1 MSGLEAE
8 VDGKAVALSWTAVP
22 DADVVGYVVRRDGE
36 RLTEAVPQEEASSIA
51 ATSRSSQAALAFD
64 GNPSSAWVPEA
75 GPAAAW
81 TVTFPAPVLVERLH
95 LRFAKSEGTD
105 PVLPAAYTV
114 RSPLAGPGPEGRARP
129 RQHAGHGRAPAA
141 LALPDHRDPRGA
153 RVPGRARRGRDRGAR
168 RGRRPA
174 S

>member
-1 MSGLEAE
+1 MSDLEAE

-36 RLTEAVPQEEASSIA
+36 RLTRAVPQGEAVVGRGDVEA
-51 ATSRSSQAALAFD
+51 SQAALAFD
-64 GNPSSAWVPEA
+64 GNPSTAWVPEA

-105 PVLPAAYTV
+105 PVLPARLHAAL
-114 RSPLAGPGPEGRARP
+114 PLAGPGPEGRRASAATRGSRP
-129 RQHAGHGRAPAA
+129 STGC
-141 LALPDHRDPRGA
+141 PR
-153 RVPGRARRGRDRGAR
+153 P
-168 RGRRPA
+168 